1 MFTQKRAWL
10 IVLGVASIGF
20 LAIWIAKLYIPLL
33 QPIDPYSDLDTTL
46 WLHAL
51 IFLPFLFVF
60 GLFLFTTA
68 INKFPKIATFLGVW
82 VIYAPLTM
90 AIVNAM
96 AGIMFFPIF
105 FLLWPLIESLIEFS
119 DWLGL
124 TGLAAEYFFGSAV
137 VESVVVPALIALGFA
152 ITVVGL
158 AQIVVARRKK
168 RLVTDGLY
176 ATMRHPQHLGIAL
189 WTLGFTLGLPSSVH
203 FFAWF
208 TLVYVLVLLAMS
220 EEGKLEKQFGAEYVS
235 YQGSVPFI
243 IPLVPARGPLLAIK
257 GWRKVAV
264 LAGVYIVGFAIIIGL
279 YLL

>member
-1 MFTQKRAWL
+1 VFTQKRAWL

-33 QPIDPYSDLDTTL
+33 QPIDPYSDFDTTL

-82 VIYAPLTM
+82 AIYAPLTM

-96 AGIMFFPIF
+96 AGIIFFPIF

-124 TGLAAEYFFGSAV
+124 KGLAAEYFWLSRRRISSSTSPHRPRFCHYRGRLSPDSGS
-137 VESVVVPALIALGFA
+137 S
-152 ITVVGL
+152 
-158 AQIVVARRKK
+158 KK
-168 RLVTDGLY
+168 EAPCD
-176 ATMRHPQHLGIAL
+176 
-189 WTLGFTLGLPSSVH
+189 
-203 FFAWF
+203 
-208 TLVYVLVLLAMS
+208 
-220 EEGKLEKQFGAEYVS
+220 
-235 YQGSVPFI
+235 
-243 IPLVPARGPLLAIK
+243 
-257 GWRKVAV
+257 
-264 LAGVYIVGFAIIIGL
+264 
-279 YLL
+279 